1 MQLSELEKYNS
12 ITIQCHDSPDADA
25 LGAGLGLYCYFRSK
39 DKQVQLVYSGRN
51 QISKTNLRLM
61 VEKLGIPIEYLQP
74 DQLTQRAE
82 LLITVDCQYGA
93 GNVTTIE
100 AEHVAVIDH
109 HPLEIMN
116 VEMARIQPNLGS
128 CATLV
133 WCMLREEGY
142 PVNEDIQLATALY
155 YGLYTDTNQFAE
167 LSNPLDMD
175 MRESLTCNKSL
186 LTLFRNSNLS
196 LKELEIAGIAMIR
209 YNYNADH
216 HFAVIRSQPCDP
228 NILGLISDFLLQVD
242 EINTCVVYN
251 EGVDG
256 YKMSVRSCVKEVKAN
271 ELAAYLAEGIG
282 SGGGRYEKAG
292 GFISRRL
299 YTKKYPMLHSEAYFS
314 NRMTEYF
321 EAFEIIYADAWK
333 ITLDGMKEYRRIK
346 KPIGYL
352 DVSRLLKPGTRI
364 SVRNQEYNIDMTV
377 EDDTLLAMERDGT
390 IHSMQ
395 KDIFDRYLIPT
406 EDEIPKNYF
415 EQIEYEP
422 AVKEWASGT
431 SYPLVDYGRMCMPRD
446 SFCIYAKKL
455 EKGMKVFPK
464 WDKDNYLLGMPG
476 DYLVISADDLHNVY
490 IEPGYD
496 FSEHFER
503 KM

>member
-1 MQLSELEKYNS
+1 
-12 ITIQCHDSPDADA
+12 
-25 LGAGLGLYCYFRSK
+25 
-39 DKQVQLVYSGRN
+39 
-51 QISKTNLRLM
+51 
-61 VEKLGIPIEYLQP
+61 
-74 DQLTQRAE
+74 
-82 LLITVDCQYGA
+82 
-93 GNVTTIE
+93 
-100 AEHVAVIDH
+100 
-109 HPLEIMN
+109 
-116 VEMARIQPNLGS
+116 
-128 CATLV
+128 
-133 WCMLREEGY
+133 
-142 PVNEDIQLATALY
+142 
-155 YGLYTDTNQFAE
+155 
-167 LSNPLDMD
+167 
-175 MRESLTCNKSL
+175 
-186 LTLFRNSNLS
+186 
-196 LKELEIAGIAMIR
+196 
-209 YNYNADH
+209 
-216 HFAVIRSQPCDP
+216 
-228 NILGLISDFLLQVD
+228 
-242 EINTCVVYN
+242 
-251 EGVDG
+251 
-256 YKMSVRSCVKEVKAN
+256 
-271 ELAAYLAEGIG
+271 
-282 SGGGRYEKAG
+282 
-292 GFISRRL
+292 
-299 YTKKYPMLHSEAYFS
+299 
-314 NRMTEYF
+314 MTEYF

-390 IHSMQ
+390 IDSMQ